1 MKKLYS
7 FTLLL
12 MMALVCGF
20 TASAASI
27 NVEWDEPGAVQIK
40 LGGLGNPYVELAADA
55 TSYTYEN
62 TAAGYVYFFAADGYF
77 LNSVTFP
84 DGTTAN
90 PTSNATYGRFAS
102 KFINANHLTTWEGK
116 TIKVNVTKINRTS
129 EFNFDVVNGASYFT
143 ATFSGS
149 GYALDLKNGENKV
162 MFDPTI
168 DTNLQISYINGS
180 IAGNPSPALYSV
192 TYDGTAVEKA
202 RYYERWDIPTV
213 EAGSNVTVRVFEG
226 EEPVI
231 VNCDLT
237 LDIPAGMEDC
247 IVSIRDWTKSVFIT
261 PEDNK
266 FTVTKDTDLSLNF
279 NTEDFD
285 VTDVLYNGTS
295 LQDKF
300 QNSGARCRFTVTESG
315 TLQIVGA
322 PKTVDATV
330 FTAYIQ
336 NPEGVVIEKGY
347 MSEEYA
353 DLTNGTAVTEATKIS
368 GYTMPADETKSFTF
382 EMTDKNPLLFISPKE
397 GYYIVTVQYK
407 EGESFETQTSA
418 INKENTTF
426 YVIAKKLGDTYTAD
440 FNVTGDSRLILSGSS
455 LSNWDNPKH
464 TYSLKDGSQQISFYP
479 GYDLPLTLRAIGL
492 AENFEVYVDGKV
504 ASKDSDNEDAY
515 VINPYYPASASD
527 AQLHSTVTVFADGT
541 SKGKTG
547 TVSLKTTGT
556 TAKMLYSTVRAN
568 GGTSATLLYGTPVYI
583 IPASKNDIIKV
594 GNTVVNGTDADG
606 NPVNGLNEDGEYVM
620 TVDAA
625 MTTVTVTAAP
635 KTFDFLKVSPAD
647 GETVNEFSTLNVF
660 TPMELGANYNM
671 PYTTIE
677 KVQKISVTPKDGE
690 PVYATGLGEMGADYS
705 TGGIKFEITFD
716 AVTTAGEYT
725 LNIPEGTFFESEYDA
740 QFEETVEVEDGEVS
754 KAYTSTFTIDPNA
767 KNAIDI
773 YTLKPASGSALNKLD
788 VVYLTMTEL
797 SAYAMVQYPEEY
809 VEGAFSN
816 GAKSY
821 NAMVGYD
828 WDNVDA
834 RGFMIVPCDDEYNQV
849 SITEEGTWE
858 LYLPAGTFK
867 YNDQVSQAVEAVYN
881 ISAEN
886 PAYPITPAP
895 GSTVTNLSKFTIEFI
910 NVAEVEYNDSYI
922 TLEGV
927 YNFSTNTN
935 FVSGTNPYTIQ
946 FGTLPTE
953 AGEYTL
959 TIPAGAFTVDGQAS
973 EAVTAKYTF
982 KPCYEITPAN
992 GETVEN
998 LNEFTVTFP
1007 EAEKVEFVGGQQSAV
1022 VTVGRNYATP
1032 GYECEAVNDNTFK
1045 FTLMEGALAMPT
1057 GIASLLIEEGS
1068 FLVDGENSPEIRAS
1082 YQIQRQVSLDWTAT
1096 PEKTVIYSEY
1106 GFYVAFAFDETAV
1119 LSYPDR
1125 SKVHVNFC
1133 GEDLNASQY
1142 DVMSESQYLMLNFYD
1157 ASLMKAGELKVN
1169 VEAGAFTV
1177 SGTPNPEMS
1186 YNWDIVAP
1194 KDYTSTVIPADDKAV
1209 ADLST
1214 ITIAF
1219 PEAETAE
1226 LFNINYI
1233 SLMKSDY
1240 SYNVKPTVEAVAE
1253 AEYPTF
1259 KLTFNPAPETK
1270 GNYSLTCYEGAF
1282 TLDGAQGSPEIRLNY
1297 NFDKSTGIGYIG
1309 IDADSN
1315 VTIVTLDGR
1324 VIATD
1329 VPASVIT
1336 TLEKGKVYIINGV
1349 KVYIK

>member
-7 FTLLL
+7 ITLLL
-12 MMALVCGF
+12 MMALVCGLS
-20 TASAASI
+20 ASAYTLTY
-27 NVEWDEPGAVQIK
+27 EWEEPGSVKIQT
-40 LGGLGNPYVELAADA
+40 GSMSGPYADIPADA
-55 TSYTYEN
+55 TSYVFEGT
-62 TAAGYVYFFAADGYF
+62 GMSYVYVYATDDYF
-77 LNSVTFP
+77 LQSLTMP
-84 DGTTAN
+84 DGSTKTAYS
-90 PTSNATYGRFAS
+90 SNNGRYAGG
-102 KFINANHLTTWEGK
+102 FISSANLEAWDGK
-116 TIKVNVTKINRTS
+116 TVKVNLTKINRTS

-143 ATFSGS
+143 ATFTGS
-149 GYALDLKNGENKV
+149 GYTLDLKNGENKV
-162 MFDPTI
+162 MYDPTI
-168 DTNLQISYINGS
+168 DTNLQIAYINGS
-180 IAGNPSPALYSV
+180 ITGNPSPALYSV

-202 RYYERWDIPTV
+202 RYYERWDIPAVDPGKTV
-213 EAGSNVTVRVFEG
+213 EVRVFEG

-231 VNCDLT
+231 NYCDLT
-237 LDIPAGMEDC
+237 LDIPANMDGC
-247 IVSIRDWTKSVFIT
+247 IISIRDWTKSVFIT
-261 PEDNK
+261 PTDNK
-266 FTVTKDTDLSLNF
+266 FTVTEDTDLALNF

-295 LQDKF
+295 LKDKF
-300 QNSGARCRFTVTESG
+300 QLSGARCRFTVTESG
-315 TLQIVGA
+315 TLQIVGT
-322 PKTVDATV
+322 PKAVDATV

-353 DLTNGTAVTEATKIS
+353 DLSNGTAVGEATKIS

-426 YVIAKKLGDTYTAD
+426 YVIAKKLGETYTAD
-440 FNVTGDSRLILSGSS
+440 FNVTGEGRLVLSGSS

-479 GYDLPLTLRAIGL
+479 GYDLPLTLRAIGI

-527 AQLHSTVTVFADGT
+527 AQLHSTVTVYADGT
-541 SKGKTG
+541 SKGTTG
-547 TVSLKTTGT
+547 TVTLKTTGT
-556 TAKMLYSTVRAN
+556 TAKMLYSAVRAN

-620 TVDAA
+620 TVNAA

-647 GETVNEFSTLNVF
+647 GETVNEFSTLNVI

-677 KVQKISVTPKDGE
+677 KAQKISVTPKDGE
-690 PVYATGLGEMGADYS
+690 PVYATGLGEMGVDYT
-705 TGGIKFEITFD
+705 TGGFKFEITFD

-773 YTLKPASGSALNKLD
+773 YTLKPASGSALKNLD

-797 SAYAMVQYPEEY
+797 SGYDMVQHPESL
-809 VEGAFSN
+809 EGVFSN

-821 NAMVGYD
+821 DAMISDD
-828 WDNVDA
+828 WDNPET
-834 RGFMIVPCDDEYNQV
+834 RGFLIIPCEGNFEQV
-849 SITEEGTWE
+849 SITEDGTWE

-867 YNDQVSQAVEAVYN
+867 YNDQVSQAVEASFN

-895 GSTVTNLSKFTIEFI
+895 GSAVTNLSKFTIEFI
-910 NVAEVEYNDSYI
+910 NVAEVEYNEAAI
-922 TLEGV
+922 TLTGAGD
-927 YNFSTNTN
+927 FSASSRY
-935 FVSGTNPYTIQ
+935 VSGLNPFTIQ
-946 FGTLPTE
+946 FSTLPTE

-973 EAVTAKYTF
+973 EEVVAKYTF
-982 KPCYEITPAN
+982 KPAYVLNPAS

-998 LNEFTVTFP
+998 LNVFTVSFP
-1007 EAEKVEFVGGQQSAV
+1007 DAETVEFVGNERSAT
-1022 VTVGRNYATP
+1022 VTVGGSYATP
-1032 GYECEAVNDNTFK
+1032 GYTCEEEGNNTFK
-1045 FTLMEGALAMPT
+1045 FTLLEGALSMPT
-1057 GIASLLIEEGS
+1057 GVANLIIEEGA
-1068 FLVDGENSPEIRAS
+1068 FNVDGEASAEIRAS
-1082 YQIQRQVSLDWTAT
+1082 YNVAHEVSVEWTPS
-1096 PEKTVIYSEY
+1096 PEKTVVYSDY
-1106 GFYVAFAFDETAV
+1106 GFYVAFVFDETATV
-1119 LSYPDR
+1119 SRPDL
-1125 SKVHVNFC
+1125 SKVTVNFC
-1133 GEDLNASQY
+1133 GEDLATNKYEAFA
-1142 DVMSESQYLMLNFYD
+1142 EGQYLMFNFYD
-1157 ASLMKAGELKVN
+1157 ADLLKAGELVITI
-1169 VEAGAFTV
+1169 EAGAFNI
-1177 SGTPNPEMS
+1177 SGTANPAMT
-1186 YNWDIVAP
+1186 YTWDVVAP
-1194 KDYTSTVIPADDKAV
+1194 KEYTSTVSPLNDKTV
-1209 ADLST
+1209 SDLSA

-1219 PEAETAE
+1219 PEAATAE
-1226 LFNINYI
+1226 LYNVNYI
-1233 SLMKSDY
+1233 SLAKSDY
-1240 SYNVKPTVEAVAE
+1240 SYNVKPQVSEVEDS
-1253 AEYPTF
+1253 EYPTF
-1259 KLTFNPAPETK
+1259 KFEFNPAPVSAGTY
-1270 GNYSLTCYEGAF
+1270 NFNCYSGAF
-1282 TLDGAQGSPEIRLNY
+1282 TLDGSQESPAISLTY
-1297 NFDKSTGIGYIG
+1297 TFDKSSGIWNIG

-1324 VIATD
+1324 VIASD

-1349 KVYIK
+1349 KVYVK